1 MRELSGN
8 ISGTATHFG
17 VARNSMYRF
26 IERHNL
32 QSVLDESRE
41 SLVDIA
47 ETALKRA
54 VVGGEAWAVCF
65 TLKTQGKRRGYVE
78 RIEQTGA
85 NGEAQK
91 LVIEVVR
98 RDDANGS
105 TGAAEP
111 APETSGN

>member
-1 MRELSGN
+1 MANVKLKRKEVEAKLRELSGN

-85 NGEAQK
+85 DGKDLNTGPAV
-91 LVIEVVR
+91 VIL
-98 RDDANGS
+98 DK
-105 TGAAEP
+105 
-111 APETSGN
+111 